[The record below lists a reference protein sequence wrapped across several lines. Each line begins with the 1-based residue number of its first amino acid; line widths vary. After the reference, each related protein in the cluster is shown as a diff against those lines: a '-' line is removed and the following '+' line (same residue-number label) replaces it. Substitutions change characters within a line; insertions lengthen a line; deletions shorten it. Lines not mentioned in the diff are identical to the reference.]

1 MSSAA
6 DKAETNK
13 IAIKTAKDEE
23 TESPIDKVGA
33 DDEDRALIR
42 SFAPQGLGDFG
53 GGGGAGGATKPQH
66 EFKHISKWCTY
77 VLRHDKSISDGDDI
91 GVATSVMFHELRI
104 GAGGDSFRPYVHTAN
119 KLIKMLHKGSNTARF
134 KVVYF
139 DGG

>member
-1 MSSAA
+1 MPNVRGCGSYLETSEDDTQACTYRAKLALMSSAA

-53 GGGGAGGATKPQH
+53 GGGGGWG
-66 EFKHISKWCTY
+66 
-77 VLRHDKSISDGDDI
+77 RDK
-91 GVATSVMFHELRI
+91 A
-104 GAGGDSFRPYVHTAN
+104 
-119 KLIKMLHKGSNTARF
+119 TARVQTYF
-134 KVVYF
+134 KVVHVRPPPR
-139 DGG
+139 